1 MTPRK
6 LKNAKPDELIGFVT
20 ELTEKLKKKNQ
31 DLTRTR
37 ERLCKARIRIAKLK
51 GIVTYQRERII
62 QLHS

>member
-1 MTPRK
+1 MTQPN
-6 LKNAKPDELIGFVT
+6 LKNVNSEELIVLVND
-20 ELTEKLKKKNQ
+20 LTEKLKKRNQ

-37 ERLCKARIRIAKLK
+37 ERLSKARLRIRKLK

>member
-1 MTPRK
+1 MKRRN
-6 LKNAKPDELIGFVT
+6 LKEAPHDELIGIVND
-20 ELTEKLKKKNQ
+20 LTEKLKKKNK

-37 ERLCKARIRIAKLK
+37 ERLNTARSRIQKLK